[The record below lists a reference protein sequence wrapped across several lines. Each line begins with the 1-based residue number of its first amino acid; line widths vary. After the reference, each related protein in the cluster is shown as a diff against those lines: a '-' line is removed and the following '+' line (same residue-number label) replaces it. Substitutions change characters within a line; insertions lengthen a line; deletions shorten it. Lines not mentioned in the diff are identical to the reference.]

1 MAQGQAGRAFEQGFT
16 SVPSPVYSRSSVC
29 YDRHNIR
36 PRDTP
41 SGGRGEIVNTPMII
55 VFVILAITIGL
66 FISDRMRLD
75 LVALLSLLALTIT
88 GVLSASEALAGFSSS
103 LVIMIAG
110 LFIVGAGLFETGVA
124 DKVGRFLSSRAGNN
138 PTRLMLLLMLAS
150 AFLSAFMSSTG
161 TVAVM
166 LPVALSLAKDAGVS
180 PSKLL
185 IPLSFGSLLGGM
197 QTLIGTPPNVAVS
210 NELVSRGLEPFR
222 FFSFTPVGLAMLA
235 VGLAFMALFGQR
247 LLPDRRPPGSKR
259 SQAGAPSAA
268 ELGEDYALSEKLF
281 LVRVPASSALSG
293 KRVVDL
299 KLRRRYNVTVVALA
313 ATSSTAPKPPVV
325 DISSASSVSA
335 SATVLADTLIEH
347 ADVAERTS
355 LVPAEAVLY
364 VEADPTDLARMVA
377 EESLELLG
385 KTSQLPSNTAVV
397 EVLIRPRSRFT
408 GKTVRALKFF
418 DRYSVNVLAIKRR
431 GKLMQDDI
439 AETALQ
445 AGDAL
450 LVSGNYKALARLRD
464 ERYDFVTVTESAE
477 LEQAPPRAE
486 RAPWAIA
493 SMLLMLVLMTLG
505 LTANVIAVLIGAVAM
520 ILTRCVS
527 MEDAYR
533 AIHWE
538 SVVLI
543 AAILPMATA
552 LETTGGMNLIVSNM
566 VGQLGGA
573 PPLVM
578 MAALFVLTSVFSQ
591 VMSNTA
597 TTVLLA
603 PIAFEVAQQIGVSPM
618 TLLMTVAIA
627 ASTAFATPIA
637 SPVNTLVL
645 NPGNYHFTDFTRVG
659 VPLQIL
665 LLLTSLII
673 VPIFF
678 PF

>member
-1 MAQGQAGRAFEQGFT
+1 M
-16 SVPSPVYSRSSVC
+16 
-29 YDRHNIR
+29 
-36 PRDTP
+36 
-41 SGGRGEIVNTPMII
+41 IV

-110 LFIVGAGLFETGVA
+110 LFVVGAGLFETGVA
-124 DKVGRFLSSRAGNN
+124 DRVGRFLSSKAGNN

-166 LPVALSLAKDAGVS
+166 LPVALSLARDAGIS

-210 NELVSRGLEPFR
+210 NELVSRGLEPFN
-222 FFSFTPVGLAMLA
+222 FFSFTPVGLTMLA
-235 VGLAFMALFGQR
+235 VGLVFMALFGQR
-247 LLPDRRPPGSKR
+247 LLPDRRPQGSSSNR
-259 SQAGAPSAA
+259 LDGTPSAA
-268 ELGEDYALSEKLF
+268 ELGEDYALADKLF
-281 LVRVPASSALSG
+281 LVRVPSDSALSG

-313 ATSSTAPKPPVV
+313 ATSKTTAKTTAKTAAKPPAVTITTA
-325 DISSASSVSA
+325 DSVSA
-335 SATVLADTLIEH
+335 SATLPAVDTSFDH
-347 ADVAERTS
+347 ADVVERTS
-355 LVPAEAVLY
+355 LVPAESVLY

-385 KTSQLPSNTAVV
+385 KTFQLPDNTAVV

-418 DRYSVNVLAIKRR
+418 DRYNVNVLAIKRR
-431 GKLMQDDI
+431 GKLLQGDI
-439 AETALQ
+439 SETSLQ

-450 LVSGNYKALARLRD
+450 LVSGNNKALIRLRN
-464 ERYDFVTVTESAE
+464 ERYDLVTVTESSE
-477 LEQAPPRAE
+477 LEHAAPQAE

-552 LETTGGMNLIVSNM
+552 LDTTGGMNLIVSNM
-566 VGQLGGA
+566 VNQLGSA

-578 MAALFVLTSVFSQ
+578 MTALFVLTSLFSQ

-645 NPGNYHFTDFTRVG
+645 NPGNYHFTDFTKVG
-659 VPLQIL
+659 ILLQIL

>member
-1 MAQGQAGRAFEQGFT
+1 M
-16 SVPSPVYSRSSVC
+16 
-29 YDRHNIR
+29 
-36 PRDTP
+36 
-41 SGGRGEIVNTPMII
+41 IV

-124 DKVGRFLSSRAGNN
+124 DRMGRFLSSRAGSD

-166 LPVALSLAKDAGVS
+166 LPVALSLAKDANIS

-210 NELVSRGLEPFR
+210 NELVSRGLDPFN

-235 VGLAFMALFGQR
+235 VGLGFMALFGQR
-247 LLPDRRPPGSKR
+247 LLPDRRPQGSSR
-259 SQAGAPSAA
+259 LGGTPSAA
-268 ELGEDYALSEKLF
+268 ELGEDYALADKLF
-281 LVRVPASSALSG
+281 LVRVPSESALSG

-313 ATSSTAPKPPVV
+313 AMSKTAPKLPAIPITTA
-325 DISSASSVSA
+325 DSVSA
-335 SATVLADTLIEH
+335 TATLPADTSFEH
-347 ADVAERTS
+347 ADVVERTS
-355 LVPAEAVLY
+355 LVPAESVLY
-364 VEADPTDLARMVA
+364 VEADSTDLARMVA

-385 KTSQLPSNTAVV
+385 KTSQLPDNTAVV
-397 EVLIRPRSRFT
+397 EVLVRPRSRFT
-408 GKTVRALKFF
+408 GKTVRELKFF
-418 DRYSVNVLAIKRR
+418 DRYNVNVLAIKRR
-431 GKLMQDDI
+431 GKLIQGDI
-439 AETALQ
+439 SETSLQ

-450 LVSGNYKALARLRD
+450 LVSGNSKALMRLRN
-464 ERYDFVTVTESAE
+464 ERYDFVTVTESRE
-477 LEQAPPRAE
+477 LEHAAPREE

-493 SMLLMLVLMTLG
+493 SMVLMLILMTLG
-505 LTANVIAVLIGAVAM
+505 LTANVIAVLVGAVAM
-520 ILTRCVS
+520 ILSRCVN

-552 LETTGGMNLIVSNM
+552 LETTGGMSLIVNNM
-566 VGQLGGA
+566 VSQLGGA
-573 PPLVM
+573 PPIVM
-578 MAALFVLTSVFSQ
+578 MTALFILTSLFSQ

-645 NPGNYHFTDFTRVG
+645 NSGNYHFTDFTRVG
-659 VPLQIL
+659 VPLQLL

>member
-1 MAQGQAGRAFEQGFT
+1 M
-16 SVPSPVYSRSSVC
+16 
-29 YDRHNIR
+29 
-36 PRDTP
+36 
-41 SGGRGEIVNTPMII
+41 IV

-124 DKVGRFLSSRAGNN
+124 DRMGRFLSSRAGSD

-166 LPVALSLAKDAGVS
+166 LPVALSLAKDAGIS

-210 NELVSRGLEPFR
+210 NELVSRGLEPFN

-235 VGLAFMALFGQR
+235 VGVGFMALFGQR
-247 LLPDRRPPGSKR
+247 LLPDRRPQGSNR
-259 SQAGAPSAA
+259 ADGAPSAA
-268 ELGEDYALSEKLF
+268 ELGEDYALADRLF
-281 LVRVPASSALSG
+281 LVRVPSSSELSG

-313 ATSSTAPKPPVV
+313 ATSQTTKPTPEAVTV
-325 DISSASSVSA
+325 TSAESVSA
-335 SATVLADTLIEH
+335 SATLPADTYFDH

-355 LVPAEAVLY
+355 LVPAESVLY
-364 VEADPTDLARMVA
+364 VSADSTDLARMVA

-385 KTSQLPSNTAVV
+385 KTSQLPDNTAVV

-418 DRYSVNVLAIKRR
+418 DRYNVNVLAIKRR
-431 GKLMQDDI
+431 GKLIQGDI
-439 AETALQ
+439 AETNLQ

-450 LVSGNYKALARLRD
+450 LVSGNNKALMRLRS
-464 ERYDFVTVTESAE
+464 ERYDFVTVTESSE
-477 LEQAPPRAE
+477 LEHAAPRAE

-493 SMLLMLVLMTLG
+493 SMVLMLILMTLG

-520 ILTRCVS
+520 ILSRCVN

-573 PPLVM
+573 PPIVM
-578 MAALFVLTSVFSQ
+578 MAALFVLTSLFSQ

-645 NPGNYHFTDFTRVG
+645 NPGNYHFTDFTKVG

-665 LLLTSLII
+665 LLLTSLIV

>member
-1 MAQGQAGRAFEQGFT
+1 M
-16 SVPSPVYSRSSVC
+16 
-29 YDRHNIR
+29 
-36 PRDTP
+36 
-41 SGGRGEIVNTPMII
+41 IV

-124 DKVGRFLSSRAGNN
+124 DRMGRFLSSRAGSD

-166 LPVALSLAKDAGVS
+166 LPVALSLAKDAGIS

-210 NELVSRGLEPFR
+210 NELVSRGLDPFN

-235 VGLAFMALFGQR
+235 VGLGFMALFGQR
-247 LLPDRRPPGSKR
+247 LLPDRRPPGSR
-259 SQAGAPSAA
+259 LGGTPSAA
-268 ELGEDYALSEKLF
+268 ELGEDYALADKLF
-281 LVRVPASSALSG
+281 LVRVPSDSALSG

-313 ATSSTAPKPPVV
+313 AMSKTAPKPPAVPVV
-325 DISSASSVSA
+325 TADSVSA
-335 SATVLADTLIEH
+335 SATLPADTNFDY

-355 LVPAEAVLY
+355 LVPAESVLY

-385 KTSQLPSNTAVV
+385 KTSQLPDNTAVV

-418 DRYSVNVLAIKRR
+418 DRYNVNVLAIKRR
-431 GKLMQDDI
+431 GKLIQGDI
-439 AETALQ
+439 AETTLQ

-450 LVSGNYKALARLRD
+450 LVSGNNKALMRLRN
-464 ERYDFVTVTESAE
+464 ERYDFVTVTESSE
-477 LEQAPPRAE
+477 LEHAAPRAE

-493 SMLLMLVLMTLG
+493 SMVLMLILMTLG

-520 ILTRCVS
+520 ILSRCVS

-573 PPLVM
+573 PPIVM
-578 MAALFVLTSVFSQ
+578 MAALFLLTSLFSQ

-665 LLLTSLII
+665 LLLTSLVI

>member
-1 MAQGQAGRAFEQGFT
+1 M
-16 SVPSPVYSRSSVC
+16 
-29 YDRHNIR
+29 
-36 PRDTP
+36 
-41 SGGRGEIVNTPMII
+41 IV

-124 DKVGRFLSSRAGNN
+124 DRMGRFLSSRAGSD

-166 LPVALSLAKDAGVS
+166 LPVALSLAKDAGIS

-210 NELVSRGLEPFR
+210 NELVSRGLEPFN

-235 VGLAFMALFGQR
+235 VGVGFMALFGQR
-247 LLPDRRPPGSKR
+247 LLPDRRPQGSNR
-259 SQAGAPSAA
+259 ADGAPSAA
-268 ELGEDYALSEKLF
+268 ELGEDYALADRLF
-281 LVRVPASSALSG
+281 LVRVPSSSELSG

-313 ATSSTAPKPPVV
+313 ATSQTTKPTPEAVTV
-325 DISSASSVSA
+325 TSAESVSA
-335 SATVLADTLIEH
+335 SATLPADTYFDH

-355 LVPAEAVLY
+355 LVPAESVLY
-364 VEADPTDLARMVA
+364 VSADPTDLARMVA

-385 KTSQLPSNTAVV
+385 KTSQLPDNTAVV

-418 DRYSVNVLAIKRR
+418 DRYNVNVLAIKRR
-431 GKLMQDDI
+431 GKLIQGDI
-439 AETALQ
+439 AETNLQ

-450 LVSGNYKALARLRD
+450 LVSGNNKALMRLRS
-464 ERYDFVTVTESAE
+464 ERYDFVTVTESSE
-477 LEQAPPRAE
+477 LEHAAPRAE

-493 SMLLMLVLMTLG
+493 SMVLMLILMTLG

-520 ILTRCVS
+520 ILSRCVN

-573 PPLVM
+573 PPIVM
-578 MAALFVLTSVFSQ
+578 MAALFVLTSLFSQ

-645 NPGNYHFTDFTRVG
+645 NPGNYHFTDFTKVG

-665 LLLTSLII
+665 LLLTSLIV

>member
-1 MAQGQAGRAFEQGFT
+1 
-16 SVPSPVYSRSSVC
+16 
-29 YDRHNIR
+29 
-36 PRDTP
+36 
-41 SGGRGEIVNTPMII
+41 MIL

-124 DKVGRFLSSRAGNN
+124 DRIGRFLSSKAGND

-166 LPVALSLAKDAGVS
+166 LPVALSLARDANIS

-185 IPLSFGSLLGGM
+185 IPMSFGSLLGGM

-210 NELVSRGLEPFR
+210 NELVSRGLEPFN

-247 LLPDRRPPGSKR
+247 LLPDRRPQGSSSR
-259 SQAGAPSAA
+259 LAGTPSAA
-268 ELGEDYALSEKLF
+268 ELGEDYALADKLF
-281 LVRVPASSALSG
+281 LVRVPSDSALSG

-313 ATSSTAPKPPVV
+313 ATSKTAAKPPAVTITTA
-325 DISSASSVSA
+325 DSISA
-335 SATVLADTLIEH
+335 SATLPAADTSFDH

-355 LVPAEAVLY
+355 LVPAESVLY
-364 VEADPTDLARMVA
+364 VAADPTDLARMVA

-385 KTSQLPSNTAVV
+385 KTFQLPDNTAVV

-418 DRYSVNVLAIKRR
+418 DRYNVNVLAIKRR
-431 GKLMQDDI
+431 SKLIQGDI
-439 AETALQ
+439 SETSLQ

-450 LVSGNYKALARLRD
+450 LVSGNNKALMRLRS
-464 ERYDFVTVTESAE
+464 ERYDFVTVTESSE
-477 LEQAPPRAE
+477 LEHAAPRAE

-520 ILTRCVS
+520 ILSRCVN

-566 VGQLGGA
+566 VNQLGSA
-573 PPLVM
+573 PPIVM
-578 MAALFVLTSVFSQ
+578 MAALFVLTSLFSQ